1 MPPPHRAALLLAVLA
16 AACGGRQPAP
26 PPPPARAGD
35 GGRAAPA
42 PARAAAP
49 PAPPGGGWVG
59 GIVARAS
66 VDLTA
71 EAPGRLAAIHA
82 RVGDRVERGDRLA
95 TLDTRAAAQ
104 DLEMARSSLHAAEA
118 EPARAAAEAAEARQR
133 AERRHANPDFF
144 SKEDMAD
151 SELKRKTSA
160 AALDAAEAR
169 VGEQRARVRQLE
181 TAAGKNEIRAPFAGR
196 VAERFVDAGAVVGPG
211 TPILRLISGGDLLV
225 RAAVPPEQARAL
237 AVGKAVTA
245 RVPTLGLDVPGHLE
259 RIAPQ
264 VDAAAQMIFVEA
276 RLDPTPA
283 AAERLQTGLVVDLRP
298 GG

>member
-42 PARAAAP
+42 PARAAAT
-49 PAPPGGGWVG
+49 PAPPGEGWVG
-59 GIVARAS
+59 VIVARAS

-71 EAPGRLAAIHA
+71 EAPG
-82 RVGDRVERGDRLA
+82 
-95 TLDTRAAAQ
+95 
-104 DLEMARSSLHAAEA
+104 
-118 EPARAAAEAAEARQR
+118 
-133 AERRHANPDFF
+133 
-144 SKEDMAD
+144 
-151 SELKRKTSA
+151 
-160 AALDAAEAR
+160 
-169 VGEQRARVRQLE
+169 
-181 TAAGKNEIRAPFAGR
+181 PFAGR